1 MEIIIG
7 VVMYS
12 IVIVLFTSFGRFLK
26 ECDESMFEQ
35 IKKESLNKR

>member
-7 VVMYS
+7 VILYV
-12 IVIVLFTSFGRFLK
+12 IVIALFTSFGRFLK

-35 IKKESLNKR
+35 IKRESLNKG